1 MSDFFDCLVV
11 GTGPVGMVA
20 ARGLAQAGIS
30 VGLIG
35 PEPNLSRD
43 GRTVAILDKGVSLL
57 QSLGMWDAA
66 QKNSAPLTE
75 MRIIDDTG
83 SLFRAPPVTFRA
95 HELGLEAF
103 GQNIELTDLVTHL
116 SKCLETQ
123 TTIHRLS
130 NTVKQFS
137 RKADG
142 VIEVELTSGH
152 NIKCRILIGADGKN
166 SQVRDFAEIKTK
178 KWDYPQSALT
188 ALFSHERDHEDRSTE
203 FHKRSGPFTLVPL
216 QGRRSSLVWMMPPK
230 EAERISRQS
239 NEHFARLVE
248 KQAHSLLGKM
258 TLESQ
263 IGLIPMSGLSTD
275 IYAKDQIA
283 VIGEAAHVFPP
294 IGAQGLNLG
303 LRDIE
308 ALLKS
313 FSNDLSD
320 QALQKFD
327 RDRRRDVKTRTMAV
341 DLLNR
346 SLLADYIPVDFV
358 RGAGLMTIAN
368 IKPLRQ
374 FIMRR
379 GAGF

>member
-1 MSDFFDCLVV
+1 MPNFFDCLIV

-20 ARGLAQAGIS
+20 ASGLAQSGIS
-30 VGLIG
+30 IGLIG

-43 GRTVAILDKGVSLL
+43 GRTVAILDKGVRLL
-57 QSLGMWDAA
+57 QSLGLWNEIEK
-66 QKNSAPLTE
+66 QSAPLTE

-103 GQNIELTDLVTHL
+103 GQNVELADLVTHFSKSL
-116 SKCLETQ
+116 SAQKAIHMIPDSVQTFKRDSNGLIELE
-123 TTIHRLS
+123 L
-130 NTVKQFS
+130 
-137 RKADG
+137 A
-142 VIEVELTSGH
+142 SGK
-152 NIKCRILIGADGKN
+152 NIKCKILIGADGKN
-166 SQVRDFAEIKTK
+166 SKVRDFAEIKTK

-188 ALFSHERDHEDRSTE
+188 ALFSHELDHEDRSTE

-216 QGRRSSLVWMMPPK
+216 NGRRSSLVWMMPPK
-230 EAERISRQS
+230 EAERISKQS
-239 NEHFARLVE
+239 PEPFARLVE

-275 IYAKDQIA
+275 HYAKDQIA

-303 LRDIE
+303 LRDID

-313 FSNDLSD
+313 FTYVFNDE
-320 QALQKFD
+320 ALQKFD

-346 SLLADYIPVDFV
+346 SLLADYIPVDFA
-358 RGAGLMTIAN
+358 RGAGLMAIAN